1 MIASGCIDQDNSLS
15 QPETLSDAQKEA
27 FTAVDPGI
35 FLKSPEEFTD
45 RNILIRG
52 NVSWIS
58 YEGGKTVLIINL
70 QTYDREPVA
79 VYYPGRLP
87 EEYRGT
93 DVAVYGIA
101 KGRNMIKNT
110 NTGEDTVVP
119 QIFAVQVNPS
129 WIDEPVS
136 SNPDIII
143 VAESKSL
150 SNGETW
156 DMGSGY
162 TLLIISMEGNTYSYQ
177 NKISFSVQSISN
189 EKLLLTNVRIAS

>member
-1 MIASGCIDQDNSLS
+1 
-15 QPETLSDAQKEA
+15 
-27 FTAVDPGI
+27 
-35 FLKSPEEFTD
+35 
-45 RNILIRG
+45 
-52 NVSWIS
+52 
-58 YEGGKTVLIINL
+58 
-70 QTYDREPVA
+70 
-79 VYYPGRLP
+79 LP

-110 NTGEDTVVP
+110 NTGEDIVVP

-136 SNPDIII
+136 SNPDIKI

-150 SNGETW
+150 APGETW

-162 TLLIISMEGNTYSYQ
+162 TLLVISMDARAFPKQVWISLEREKKRLDDRILMEGNTYSYQ
-177 NKISFSVQSISN
+177 NKISFNVGSISN
-189 EKLLLTNVRIAS
+189 ERLLLTNVRIAS